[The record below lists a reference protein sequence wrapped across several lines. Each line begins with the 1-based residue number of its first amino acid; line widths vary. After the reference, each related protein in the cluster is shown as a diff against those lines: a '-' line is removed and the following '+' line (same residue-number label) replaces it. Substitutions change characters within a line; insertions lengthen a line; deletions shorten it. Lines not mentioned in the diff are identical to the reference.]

1 VFGTPPELAN
11 LWLYVLAAVLS
22 GFLAPV
28 ARDLVAALQ
37 QLRK

>member
-1 VFGTPPELAN
+1 VATL
-11 LWLYVLAAVLS
+11 VVAVLG

-28 ARDLVAALQ
+28 ARDLVASLQ

>member
-1 VFGTPPELAN
+1 LGERPRAELIPM
-11 LWLYVLAAVLS
+11 YVLAAVLS

-28 ARDLVAALQ
+28 ARDLVASLQ